1 MDNILTD
8 DVLLQELQ
16 RLSDA
21 LEHPP
26 CKREIS
32 RYGKFSVSVYQ
43 SRFGSL
49 AKARNAAGIGE
60 QTVPFPTSPVDQG
73 SPQQGDPP
81 SHNDLLKDLY
91 LILSSVGRQPS
102 DTEIQQFGIFESDD
116 FVAQFGSL
124 RAAIERVEEGLSGEV
139 YTLDDLSEHLR
150 TLRDSLGRPP
160 LATDVLRSGTIPLR
174 KYGAYFQSWESA
186 LDRADLPSGGYST
199 TSRAALLDGYVD
211 LWDRLGRPPL
221 PEEVTEYTPYSK
233 LTYIRRFGNWGGLL
247 RAANRISDISAH
259 NYQNSTKLLLTLDL
273 RRVSDQTGGDHTIQ
287 AVNKHGRHSIETYQS
302 EFTRWETAVEAAGLT
317 PQQEMSGLRSVSI
330 DDVRKIFETI
340 TETTP
345 VPTFETVLDEEMI
358 DPYALFNKFGSWKLT
373 TTIAG
378 VPYRQSQKLDKYL
391 FPSDAAG
398 LTFEDQ
404 LRIDEGLGS
413 DTVLLDD
420 LDRVT
425 DETGSIPRPLDVEI
439 LGAYSP
445 KTYLLRF
452 GSWKDVVNRSTSDV
466 DDWSAMR
473 PTRRK
478 DLFGSLLLTLERC
491 VVQTGQNPTETTI
504 DTWTD
509 RTSTSYIA
517 AFGEFN
523 TAIDCA
529 GVRTD
534 EPTEYARDVLAA
546 DLYRL
551 EREFG
556 VRPPEEVLSHLLAY
570 ESEVITD
577 KFGSMRKAWT
587 AARNAG
593 PEHISKSYGPEYVE
607 KYRARLLSEVPN
619 LEDVSGELT
628 SYHLAQKTPFSPE
641 TYVSMFGNV
650 ENVIAAVN
658 NNSKSEIECNSRA
671 STVSTEMRTEISSA
685 LWDIASESG
694 SPVQIIPD
702 LYENHSSLV
711 KPSSNTILPN
721 YAQKCLER
729 WISRTNCYC
738 RQNQAIS
745 ICFRPEF
752 RTVAG
757 VIVRNPA
764 QKHRHEILLGV
775 LTKDEWYENIGR
787 ISISTIEEQY
797 EDFTTAANMAGLET
811 ENRTDIPIMWY
822 PPLGI
827 DLVKELERVS
837 DVVGGK
843 PTVDE
848 MNAEGQTSVSTYILR
863 FGSWEA
869 ACDSA
874 LSLNNS
880 GVNAATNNTTT
891 GRSPTRTDT
900 VYSRAR
906 LLHAIKLLADDLGE
920 VPTEDDMNQYGTVSI
935 ASIYDRFGSW
945 ENALI
950 ESELV
955 PAESSI
961 NLHTPTEELDKY
973 IAGLS
978 TRSIIELEDAGYET
992 VKDLRQATKSEL
1004 TSVPQIGSVTAEKLL
1019 QYVK

>member
-1 MDNILTD
+1 MDDILTD

-32 RYGKFSVSVYQ
+32 RYGEFSDSVYQ

-49 AKARNAAGIGE
+49 AEARNAAGISE

-73 SPQQGDPP
+73 SPQQRDPP

-91 LILSSVGRQPS
+91 LILSSVGRRPN
-102 DTEIQQFGIFESDD
+102 DTEIQQFGIFELED

-139 YTLDDLSEHLR
+139 YTLDGLCEHLR

-186 LDRADLPSGGYST
+186 LDRADIPSGGYSA
-199 TSRAALLDGYVD
+199 TSKDALLEGYVD

-233 LTYIRRFGNWGGLL
+233 LTYIRRFGNWGSLL
-247 RAANRISDISAH
+247 RAANRTSDISAN
-259 NYQNSTKLLLTLDL
+259 NYQNSTKLLLALDL
-273 RRVSDQTGGDHTIQ
+273 RRVSEQTGGNHTIQ
-287 AVNKHGRHSIETYQS
+287 AVNTHSPHSIETYQS

-317 PQQEMSGLRSVSI
+317 PQQEMSGLRAVSI
-330 DDVRKIFETI
+330 DDVRKTFETI

-345 VPTFETVLDEEMI
+345 VPSFETVLDEEII

-378 VPYRQSQKLDKYL
+378 VPYRQPQNQDKYL

-445 KTYLLRF
+445 QTYLLRF
-452 GSWKDVVNRSTSDV
+452 GSWEDVVNCSTSDA

-473 PTRRK
+473 PTQRK
-478 DLFGSLLLTLERC
+478 DIFGSLLLTLERC
-491 VVQTGQNPTETTI
+491 AVQTGQNPTETTI

-523 TAIDCA
+523 TAVDCA

-534 EPTEYARDVLAA
+534 EPTEYARDVLTA

-551 EREFG
+551 EQEFG
-556 VRPPEEVLSHLLAY
+556 ARPPEEVLSHLLAY
-570 ESEVITD
+570 ETEVITD
-577 KFGSMRKAWT
+577 RFGSMRKAWT

-593 PEHISKSYGPEYVE
+593 PEHISKSYGPEEVE

-628 SYHLAQKTPFSPE
+628 PYHLAQKTPFSPE
-641 TYVSMFGNV
+641 TYISMFGNV

-658 NNSKSEIECNSRA
+658 DNSKSETECNGRA
-671 STVSTEMRTEISSA
+671 STVSSEMRTEISSA

-694 SPVQIIPD
+694 SPIQIIPD
-702 LYENHSSLV
+702 LYENTG
-711 KPSSNTILPN
+711 K
-721 YAQKCLER
+721 
-729 WISRTNCYC
+729 
-738 RQNQAIS
+738 
-745 ICFRPEF
+745 
-752 RTVAG
+752 
-757 VIVRNPA
+757 
-764 QKHRHEILLGV
+764 
-775 LTKDEWYENIGR
+775 

-811 ENRTDIPIMWY
+811 ENRTDIPTMWY

-848 MNAEGQTSVSTYILR
+848 MNAEGQTSVSTYVLR

-874 LSLNNS
+874 LSSDNS
-880 GVNAATNNTTT
+880 GVNTATNNTTT
-891 GRSPTRTDT
+891 ERSPTRTDT

-920 VPTEDDMNQYGTVSI
+920 LPTEDDMNQYGTMSI

-950 ESELV
+950 EAELI

-961 NLHTPTEELDKY
+961 NLHTPTEELDRY

-978 TRSIIELEDAGYET
+978 IRSITELEDAGYET
-992 VKDLRQATKSEL
+992 VEDLRQATKSEL
-1004 TSVPQIGSVTAEKLL
+1004 TSVPQVGPVTAEKLL
-1019 QYVK
+1019 QYTK